1 MPGSVVN
8 PQKGGELMSTDVNA
22 LELLPAQDTE
32 DAGIGFVTGCDL
44 FSYCVQ
50 TCN

>member
-1 MPGSVVN
+1 V
-8 PQKGGELMSTDVNA
+8 STDVDA
-22 LELLPAQDTE
+22 LELLPAE
-32 DAGIGFVTGCDL
+32 DSEEVAVGFVTGCDL